1 MPKRKAVRRI
11 KSEEVQGEDSWVEMR
26 RPKGRDIK
34 NAVRKQ
40 DDNDEDKKG
49 SGLRSYKNN
58 MALLRDHV
66 LSWNWVDDDGAP
78 LAQPQAESEVN
89 VDVFD
94 ELTDEEVKFLS
105 EHLTENENSKN

>member
-1 MPKRKAVRRI
+1 MPKRKVVRRI
-11 KSEEVQGEDSWVEMR
+11 KSEEVQGEDSWVDMR

-34 NAVRKQ
+34 DAVRKQ
-40 DDNDEDKKG
+40 DAQGEDAGNLK
-49 SGLRSYKNN
+49 SYENSQE
-58 MALLRDHV
+58 LLRAHV